1 MVASS
6 ITPPFFAAQKKKI
19 PKPKTSAHP
28 KNKESANFFWVGFL
42 DSVKFSDPSKTP
54 QASFHADPHSK
65 QPFVQMPWPWW
76 FPDPNLFYVKTWNH
90 STETSNKKMA
100 AESSVTRGGKMVAT
114 NTFHPGTP
122 ADNFDAVDPHEDL
135 KTNGENGRQ
144 KKRTFLKLETFG
156 APNKNGAVKGKTLE
170 ILPQKMVGM
179 VHLHHL
185 PINYPYICIVWSS
198 LFVHHKKPALPLP
211 PLWNGLWCRI
221 GSSHDTPSESW
232 EPSAKKQ
239 TGQRS
244 RWPKWPLVP
253 RVKGCF
259 TTPLVHTPKPL
270 PTGYKWIPFIDG

>member
-1 MVASS
+1 MLLLMIFNVLWTFHGPISDPKPWCKNS
-6 ITPPFFAAQKKKI
+6 KVKWLLHQLPPPFFAAQKKKI

-170 ILPQKMVGM
+170 IPPQKNGRNGASA
-179 VHLHHL
+179 
-185 PINYPYICIVWSS
+185 PSS
-198 LFVHHKKPALPLP
+198 
-211 PLWNGLWCRI
+211 N
-221 GSSHDTPSESW
+221 
-232 EPSAKKQ
+232 
-239 TGQRS
+239 
-244 RWPKWPLVP
+244 
-253 RVKGCF
+253 
-259 TTPLVHTPKPL
+259 
-270 PTGYKWIPFIDG
+270 